1 MTTLFLRRPK
11 SHMRRTKNEQ
21 YFKTWSNDMAYF
33 LGFICADGHI
43 ATHRNMLSIQLNT
56 KDLHILENFKVF
68 LNYDGKIYF
77 RKDLPSANLWIISKE
92 ITQDLM
98 NFGLTR
104 HKSQELKWI
113 EQIPE
118 QYISHFV
125 RGYFDGDG
133 HVGLAQGSNP
143 NKKKIICKL
152 VSTLPFI
159 ERLKKEFEKIY
170 GSEIGSIQDNGSYFE
185 LYYSGQQSALKFL
198 EWIYIDSNENNRLKR
213 KYDIY
218 QNYIAH
224 LDDDVIETRKIDYNL
239 AQVIRQDSD
248 LNINE
253 LSIKYNVNRSALNDV
268 LKNITHLQEDN
279 RDSRSTLYIEAWG
292 EKKHIKDWI
301 KDERCVVDEGC
312 LRDRIL
318 KRNVPAEI
326 AMSTKPDKGKT
337 LWVNPDAKKKTYFF
351 ELDGE
356 EKSILQWS
364 KDPRCKVK
372 YLTLKYRL
380 LTKGMSLSEAL
391 N

>member
-1 MTTLFLRRPK
+1 
-11 SHMRRTKNEQ
+11 MRNNSKYNRNHN
-21 YFKTWSNDMAYF
+21 YLKTWSNNMAYF
-33 LGFICADGHI
+33 LGFFCADGHLDI
-43 ATHRNMLSIQLNT
+43 KRNIIYFQLHK
-56 KDLHILENFKVF
+56 KDDYILQNFYNF
-68 LNYDGKIYF
+68 FEYDGPLHY
-77 RKDLPSANLWIISKE
+77 RKNSNNVQFNIISKE
-92 ITQDLM
+92 IAQDM
-98 NFGLTR
+98 INFGLTN

-170 GSEIGSIQDNGSYFE
+170 GKEIGSIVDCNTYFE
-185 LYYSGQQSALKFL
+185 LYYSGHQSALKFL

-224 LDDDVIETRKIDYNL
+224 LDDDVIETKKIDYNL
-239 AQVIRQDSD
+239 AQVIRLDSD

-253 LSIKYNVNRSALNDV
+253 LSLKYNVNRSALNDV

-318 KRNVPAEI
+318 KRSVPAEI

-380 LTKGMSLSEAL
+380 LKKGMSLSDAL
-391 N
+391 S

>member
-1 MTTLFLRRPK
+1 
-11 SHMRRTKNEQ
+11 MRRTKNEQ

-77 RKDLPSANLWIISKE
+77 RKDLPSANLWVISKQ

-98 NFGLTR
+98 NFGLSR

-118 QYISHFV
+118 QYVSHFV

-133 HVGLAQGSNP
+133 HVGLAQDSNP

-170 GSEIGSIQDNGSYFE
+170 GKEIGSIKDNGSYFE
-185 LYYSGQQSALKFL
+185 LYYSGQQSAIKFL
-198 EWIYIDSNENNRLKR
+198 EWIYTDSNENNRLKR

-224 LDDDVIETRKIDYNL
+224 LNDDVVETQKIDFDL
-239 AQVIRQDSD
+239 AQVIRQDNE

-253 LSIKYNVNRSALNDV
+253 LSLKYNVNRSALNDV

-318 KRNVPAEI
+318 KRNVPVEI

-337 LWVNPDAKKKTYFF
+337 LWVNPDSKKKTHFF

-372 YLTLKYRL
+372 YLKLKYRL
-380 LTKGMSLSEAL
+380 LNKGMSLPEAL
-391 N
+391 A